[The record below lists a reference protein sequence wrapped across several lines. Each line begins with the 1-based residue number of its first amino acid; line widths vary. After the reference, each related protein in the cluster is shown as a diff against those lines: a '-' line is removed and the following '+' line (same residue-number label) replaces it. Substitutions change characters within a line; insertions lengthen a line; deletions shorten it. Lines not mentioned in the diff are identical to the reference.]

1 MLKNHQ
7 KFWQRIG
14 NNSVIEPSSIV
25 KYNGKTSPGK
35 RSYMGKR
42 RGSKDSLSRIL

>member
-14 NNSVIEPSSIV
+14 RNSVIEPSSIAR
-25 KYNGKTSPGK
+25 YNGNITRKEKLLGK
-35 RSYMGKR
+35 RKR
-42 RGSKDSLSRIL
+42 N